1 MRFYLLKEWLKL
13 VFELAKSYLV
23 AKFGPR
29 TDFATYVDRLNVCK
43 ECTWKIDKGN
53 YSFCK
58 SCMCPETK
66 LWPDSILWNKAR
78 MKNAKCPRNKWKN

>member
-1 MRFYLLKEWLKL
+1 MQLTSLKELLKHPFKYL
-13 VFELAKSYLV
+13 KSYLV

-43 ECTWKIDKGN
+43 ECSWKIDKGN

-66 LWPDSILWNKAR
+66 LHPDAILWNKCR
-78 MKNAKCPRNKWKN
+78 MAKANCPRSRWKT